1 MWHLLHT
8 AYRNRLGIALT
19 LALISLAQPS
29 VAGQRAGLSPWLD
42 SEALPELRKL
52 FTRHPRFAGQRLQLV
67 AEENTA
73 LSQAIIAS
81 LVKALGSGAAPVTLV
96 TSRERGQHRTVSGS
110 VDELA
115 CNADTVVDYVLEV
128 SALHDAAGAD
138 RVGLR
143 VVSAGQSGDTVR
155 YLLWSGRFTAAEA
168 RAAGRPGAQREED
181 GSLQA
186 PWSEQSVEAAA
197 RSLSRDFAC
206 ALRPWISSRLN
217 LQWPADAELPALFS
231 DTANTSRHLL
241 GAYREIGF
249 MPADAHYLVA
259 FRLERVRADTWQ
271 LWLIGTPRSDKFAP
285 VQAVT
290 YFRGNPARPPAGE
303 RANLA
308 HEERGSL
315 VTARRGQALDYIDVE
330 VLDATQADLG
340 GARAQLQVT
349 LRIGNRSQWAIAY
362 AFSLS
367 GGHFNHCIA
376 TPAYYR
382 HDAYG
387 RLAGS
392 VPGGSTIVR
401 RIVIEDAQHHPAPWF
416 GIRKCAGFRDLD
428 GFEDYV
434 ALGHKV
440 TEFVHW
446 DL

>member
-1 MWHLLHT
+1 MWHLIHT
-8 AYRNRLGIALT
+8 AYRTGLGIAL
-19 LALISLAQPS
+19 ALMLIGLAQPG
-29 VAGQRAGLSPWLD
+29 VAGQRAGLSRWLD
-42 SEALPELRKL
+42 TQALPELRKL

-67 AEENTA
+67 AAENTA
-73 LSQAIIAS
+73 LEEAIIAS
-81 LVKALGSGAAPVTLV
+81 LIEALGSGAAPVSLV
-96 TSRERGQHRTVSGS
+96 TSRERGQRPALAAT

-115 CNADTVVDYVLEV
+115 CNTVPALDYVLEV
-128 SALHDAAGAD
+128 SVLRDVAGVD

-143 VVSAGQSGDTVR
+143 VLPAGQSDEAAR
-155 YLLWSGRFTAAEA
+155 YLLWSGKFSAAEV
-168 RAAGRPGAQREED
+168 RAAGRPGAKRQED

-186 PWSEQSVEAAA
+186 PWSDQSVESAA

-217 LQWPADAELPALFS
+217 LQWAADAELPALFS

-249 MPADAHYLVA
+249 VPADAHYLVA
-259 FRLERVRADTWQ
+259 FRLERFRADIWQ
-271 LWLIGTPRSDKFAP
+271 LWLIGTPRSDDFAP

-290 YFRGNPARPPAGE
+290 YFRGNAARPPAGE
-303 RANLA
+303 RADMSSG
-308 HEERGSL
+308 ERGSP
-315 VTARRGQALDYIDVE
+315 VIARRGEARDYIDVE
-330 VLDATQADLG
+330 MLDATQADLG

-349 LRIGNRSQWAIAY
+349 LRIGNRSQWPIAY

-401 RIVIEDAQHHPAPWF
+401 RLVIEDAQHHPAPWF
-416 GIRKCAGFRDLD
+416 GLRKCAGFRDLD

-434 ALGHKV
+434 VLGHKV